1 MHWPRIRLTIWQT
14 MLVVASA
21 AGLLA
26 ASRSPI
32 GLCVAFGL
40 VYLALVGV
48 LWSMFH
54 GFRRFS
60 ALCFG
65 LMAALSNMATAGLG
79 IYRFST
85 DSVFLMFLVWL
96 LAFPLVLGA
105 GIAWVTTAT
114 RREVRS
120 RRSPIWAWPL
130 VIASGILPLT
140 MVVTLWPLRLAFLAS
155 TPALDSLAGRVS
167 AGQGVTSPEW
177 AGLFRVVYSAVEP
190 SNGNVGL
197 IIDPERSG
205 RSGFVRVGTSPALPS
220 GSAGGPFYNLNLD
233 MRLSDTWRYVCED

>member
-1 MHWPRIRLTIWQT
+1 MF
-14 MLVVASA
+14 VAAGA

-26 ASRSPI
+26 ASLSAI
-32 GLCVAFGL
+32 GLFVAFGL

-79 IYRFST
+79 IYRFSM
-85 DSVFLMFLVWL
+85 DSVLLMFLVWL
-96 LAFPLVLGA
+96 LAFPLVFGA
-105 GIAWVTTAT
+105 GIAWATAAT
-114 RREVRS
+114 RREARS
-120 RRSPIWAWPL
+120 QRSPFWAWPL

-140 MVVTLWPLRLAFLAS
+140 MVFTLWPLRLAFLAS
-155 TPALDSLAGRVS
+155 TPALDGVADRVA
-167 AGQGVTSPEW
+167 AGQGVTRPEW
-177 AGLFRVVYSAVEP
+177 AGLFRVVGSAVEP

-197 IIDPERSG
+197 IIDPDQSG
-205 RSGFVRVGTSPALPS
+205 RSGFVRVGASPGLPVW
-220 GSAGGPFYNLNLD
+220 GSGGPFYNLNLD
-233 MRLSDTWRYVCED
+233 MRLSDRWRYVCED